1 LSIAESLD
9 LLTELQMVDSKLLD
23 LEISKGDLPKLVE
36 EYEKKI
42 ERFEKQIGE
51 AEEKLEDTQKIK
63 RQIEGQIK
71 LEEEKLKKYQNQLYD
86 VTTNKEYDALTQEI
100 ENEKNLIENLETQIL
115 EHITVE
121 EETEKGLTALKE
133 ETEQYSKELKEKKM
147 ELDEMLKNSEDEE
160 LKLQHEREKI
170 VARLKKPLI
179 NKYNRIKRAK
189 NGLAVVPV
197 TRNACGGCFKAIP
210 PQEIVEIRKRD
221 KILFC
226 ETCGRMLVWNN
237 RKE

>member
-1 LSIAESLD
+1 MSVVESLN

-23 LEISKGDLPKLVE
+23 LEISKGDLPKLVQDF
-36 EYEKKI
+36 EKKI
-42 ERFEKQIGE
+42 AKLDKQIKE
-51 AEEKLEDTQKIK
+51 SDAKLTETQKIRRK
-63 RQIEGQIK
+63 TEGLIK

-115 EHITVE
+115 ENITIE
-121 EETEKGLTALKE
+121 EETEKDLSGLKE
-133 ETEQYSKELKEKKM
+133 EMEKYSSELNGKKA
-147 ELDEMLKNSEDEE
+147 ELDEMLKNSEAEE
-160 LKLQHEREKI
+160 MKLQHEHEKI
-170 VARLKKPLI
+170 THKLKKSLL
-179 NKYNRIKRAK
+179 NKYLKIKKAK

-210 PQEIVEIRKRD
+210 PQERVEIRKRD

-237 RKE
+237 KE